1 MNARRAWIIDQL
13 VALVR
18 NGAIPKS
25 DDWVQSILDWL
36 AVHGLFAVSK
46 KSEKSLIAAV
56 GRRRPRFAVEA
67 FLTIP

>member
-13 VALVR
+13 VALIR
-18 NGAIPKS
+18 NGAIPKG

-36 AVHGLFAVSK
+36 VVHGLFVVTK

-56 GRRRPRFAVEA
+56 GRRRPRFAAQV